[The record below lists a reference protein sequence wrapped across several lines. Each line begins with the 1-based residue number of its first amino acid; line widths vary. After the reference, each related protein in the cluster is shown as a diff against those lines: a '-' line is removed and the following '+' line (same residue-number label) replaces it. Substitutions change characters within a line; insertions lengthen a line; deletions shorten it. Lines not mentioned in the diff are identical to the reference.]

1 MVLFIDVSNEDR
13 DDGDDNYL
21 NDNSSNSGNSG
32 KNENAIDV
40 TGCIHNDMMVN

>member
-1 MVLFIDVSNEDR
+1 MVLIIDDVSNEDR

-21 NDNSSNSGNSG
+21 NDNSSNSG

>member
-13 DDGDDNYL
+13 DDGDDNYS
-21 NDNSSNSGNSG
+21 NDNGNSG